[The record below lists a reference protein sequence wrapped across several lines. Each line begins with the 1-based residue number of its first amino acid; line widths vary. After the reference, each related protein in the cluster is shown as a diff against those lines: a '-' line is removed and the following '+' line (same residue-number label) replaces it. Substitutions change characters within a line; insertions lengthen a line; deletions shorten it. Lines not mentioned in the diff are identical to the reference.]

1 MAGLIVTCARH
12 FEPDACDEIEKILAD
27 LGDESAYAR
36 ATSMSGIITVET
48 SLDPENAIN
57 DVRALIDDEP
67 WVVRYLMRLIPI
79 TKWIES
85 KQDQIVSNVL
95 KMSKELLPENISYR
109 ITIEKRNSGLSSRDL
124 IEAIA
129 EKIPNKVSLEKADF
143 IVLIQILGAHT
154 GIAVMRAPA
163 ILSVGR
169 QKRLD

>member
-67 WVVRYLMRLIPI
+67 WVVRYLMRLIP
-79 TKWIES
+79 S
-85 KQDQIVSNVL
+85 ASN
-95 KMSKELLPENISYR
+95 
-109 ITIEKRNSGLSSRDL
+109 GLIKNCPRAISSRYSVPPYPQDPL
-124 IEAIA
+124 FL
-129 EKIPNKVSLEKADF
+129 PSVCPKVLPPLLQGQARIGQFFVS
-143 IVLIQILGAHT
+143 
-154 GIAVMRAPA
+154 
-163 ILSVGR
+163 
-169 QKRLD
+169 

>member
-1 MAGLIVTCARH
+1 MVYGALMYDTHVHLSDPEYI
-12 FEPDACDEIEKILAD
+12 PYIDAITQSMEK
-27 LGDESAYAR
+27 
-36 ATSMSGIITVET
+36 TH
-48 SLDPENAIN
+48 ENAIN

-95 KMSKELLPENISYR
+95 KMSKEILPENTSYR

-154 GIAVMRAPA
+154 GISVMRAPA

>member
-27 LGDESAYAR
+27 LGDESAYAK

-95 KMSKELLPENISYR
+95 KMSKEILPEN
-109 ITIEKRNSGLSSRDL
+109 T
-124 IEAIA
+124 
-129 EKIPNKVSLEKADF
+129 SL
-143 IVLIQILGAHT
+143 
-154 GIAVMRAPA
+154 
-163 ILSVGR
+163 
-169 QKRLD
+169 